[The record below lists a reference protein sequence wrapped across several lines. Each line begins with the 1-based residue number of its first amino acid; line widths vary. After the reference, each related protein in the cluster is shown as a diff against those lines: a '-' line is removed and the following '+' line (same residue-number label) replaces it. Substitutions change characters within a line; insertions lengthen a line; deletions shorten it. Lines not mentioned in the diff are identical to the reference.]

1 MGAIRPVGAASNSSG
16 LCTNQASMPKFKPA
30 KISTSFA
37 DVTASTTNATKRGIH
52 GNAALS
58 RCAISPTPIREKQ
71 KAVLGAIGTYL
82 ARTLANKGTPEIQP
96 MNVSRPNTFVEDAQI
111 NGIIRK
117 LRLPL
122 RSSATPLVCRKHR
135 HLFTPGRLL
144 VHCKTRSTSLW
155 WTIYLRALHR

>member
-1 MGAIRPVGAASNSSG
+1 MHQCRSLSRQKFRPVSRTSPRG
-16 LCTNQASMPKFKPA
+16 LPMQQSAESAVTPLSADAQSVQLQTGKSRRRC
-30 KISTSFA
+30 STPS
-37 DVTASTTNATKRGIH
+37 
-52 GNAALS
+52 
-58 RCAISPTPIREKQ
+58 E
-71 KAVLGAIGTYL
+71 YL
-82 ARTLANKGTPEIQP
+82 ARTLANKGTPEIHP
-96 MNVSRPNTFVEDAQI
+96 MNVRTPNTFVRDAQI

-155 WTIYLRALHR
+155 WTTYLRALHR